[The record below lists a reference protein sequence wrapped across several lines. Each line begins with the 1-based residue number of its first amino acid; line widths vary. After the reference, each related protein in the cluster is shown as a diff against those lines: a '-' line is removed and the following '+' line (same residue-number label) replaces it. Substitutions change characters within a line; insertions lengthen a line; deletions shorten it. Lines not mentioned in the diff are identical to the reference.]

1 MHFRSK
7 LRLSDPYFKYV
18 LDFFSLLF
26 LSLFAQKILFI
37 VWNIKFLKREEFSG
51 ILKSLLFSFRFDFFL
66 LAWLLAPVVLGII
79 FFTLITGLQQEV
91 IKKPSFLNAI
101 LKLQFFIYAFFST
114 LSVLA
119 FLFFSGLNLID
130 IEFIHFTGRRMTLQS
145 LFIFQEAQGKVM
157 AYVVEYWILYFI
169 TFILFILFFSKW
181 FKQLFALKK
190 AVKVSEAQSSNSFS
204 WKVAV
209 GVFFILM
216 LEVVAARGGLQAKP
230 LSFVDAKYF
239 TSPLL
244 DLMMTNSGFSFIK
257 SIDQKKAVKYKFFEN
272 ARNEL
277 DKLEVQFSELAGEKL
292 STGKETFNFTHFKNK
307 KPNIVILVLESFS
320 YEYMG
325 FETGEVYTPFL
336 NQLSKESIF
345 FKNGM
350 ADGRR
355 SIEGIAALM
364 AGIPAWM
371 EEPFISSEFS
381 SNQFLGLGTLAKQF
395 DYATSFFHGGKNGTM
410 YFDSFS
416 KAAGFENYFGL
427 NEYPEKEKH
436 FDGNWGIFDHHFLS
450 DVIDKTNRL
459 KAPFLNVIF
468 TLSSH
473 HPYKIPQEYL
483 SRIPE
488 SDLPIL
494 RSITYADQAL
504 REYFDKAKRQHWFNN
519 TIFILVADHTGKA
532 KTPQFDHEIG
542 SFRVPVLIYAP
553 NYTESIFLKNPK
565 KIISQK
571 DLLGFIYSL
580 LTVDGKSNLESP
592 LLENPFLFSKNIFV
606 PIQKPQIIF
615 DGVKYLVYDDQC
627 RLEWSHGEARE
638 WHAIN
643 SFFQTVTDEKS
654 LVNNNCSDQKRVLFE
669 NYLKANLQLF
679 SEALFD
685 NRLYAPRSSK

>member
-18 LDFFSLLF
+18 LEFFSLLF

-37 VWNIKFLKREEFSG
+37 LWNIKFLKREEFSG

-66 LAWLLAPVVLGII
+66 LAWLFAPVILGII
-79 FFTLITGLQQEV
+79 FFTFIAGVQQGLI
-91 IKKPSFLNAI
+91 KRPSFFNTI
-101 LKLQFFIYAFFST
+101 LKWQFFIYALSSAI
-114 LSVLA
+114 SVLA
-119 FLFFSGLNLID
+119 FLFFSSLNLID

-157 AYVVEYWILYFI
+157 AYVLEYWILYLT
-169 TFILFILFFSKW
+169 TFILFALFIFKW

-190 AVKVSEAQSSNSFS
+190 AVKVSKNLNLNSFS
-204 WKVAV
+204 WKIA
-209 GVFFILM
+209 GLVFIIFV
-216 LEVVAARGGLQAKP
+216 LEVLAARGGLQAKP

-239 TSPLL
+239 TSPML

-257 SIDQKKAVKYKFFEN
+257 SIDQKKAIKYKFFDN

-277 DKLEVQFSELAGEKL
+277 EKLESEFSEISEVKT
-292 STGKETFNFTHFKNK
+292 SKEQEDFNFAHFKNK

-395 DYATSFFHGGKNGTM
+395 DYTTSFFHGGKNGTM

-436 FDGNWGIFDHHFLS
+436 FDGNWGIFDHYFLS
-450 DVIDKTNRL
+450 DVIDKTNLL
-459 KAPFLNVIF
+459 KTPFLNVIF

-473 HPYKIPQEYL
+473 HPYKIPPEYV
-483 SRIPE
+483 SRILE
-488 SDLPIL
+488 TDLPIL

-504 REYFDKAKRQHWFNN
+504 REYFDKAKRQPWFNN

-532 KTPQFDHEIG
+532 KNPHFDHEIG
-542 SFRVPVLIYAP
+542 SFRVPILIYAP
-553 NYTESIFLKNPK
+553 NYTEPIFLKNPEK
-565 KIISQK
+565 MISQK
-571 DLLGFIYSL
+571 DLLGFIYSI
-580 LTVDGKSNLESP
+580 LTVDGKSKSQSP
-592 LLENPFLFSKNIFV
+592 LVENPFLFSNNIFT
-606 PIQKPQIIF
+606 PLQKPQIVF
-615 DGVKYLVYDDQC
+615 DGVKYLVYDHQC
-627 RLEWSHGEARE
+627 RLEWSQGVAGT
-638 WHAIN
+638 WQAVDK
-643 SFFQTVTDEKS
+643 FFQTSQDEKS
-654 LVNNNCSDQKRVLFE
+654 LTNNNCSEKKRILFE

-685 NRLYAPRSSK
+685 NRLYQ